1 MSEDNKNIGMNMTN
15 KNYLDEEVEDSEEST
30 SNIDI
35 YKYTNKGK
43 VHEFNLGLLT
53 PQERKKFD
61 KMSNKERQRFIASV
75 ELQQMPSMFDEIS
88 LKSVVYPD
96 PDSNIGDVQAAAA
109 KYNEL
114 VKLEEDPKFKQMVQ
128 GYLKFDEAQKYILK
142 YCPHISQNDIDLLLK
157 LKPDITVYQFINY
170 YKNIMNDKNLVEL
183 NNIQKQLKNPYSDDV
198 LKKILNR
205 GEQLSKGILKK
216 IIDNDVGELRRLRDA
231 MKEFKSKS
239 KKGEEKKLDNE
250 VANIL
255 GIKNTVKYSDYNQ
268 QQFKE
273 FNLLYS
279 VLNNLVEDVKT
290 RCDSLAPTLTGMGM
304 KITSTDLFEGVLCK
318 KEAYDALISYI
329 RENEYDQLLK
339 CIPGLGID
347 RSNPTT
353 QARMKEQNEKRTQDE
368 KDEKDKER
376 RERLEERRK
385 KDEEMRK
392 QYELTMPREDQS
404 VNVDPMNE
412 DGEAFESI
420 EPSTYPVLSEDV
432 INEINDTNNTS
443 NIPQILDYN
452 YDPTKATVELK
463 PVDKAK
469 DELWSAIL
477 KRDREIEKEC
487 NTRGDKYLNPG
498 YMVGVQP
505 VKGSIVHLFS
515 RYQNGKLYMANYDR
529 SKMYETIKHAV
540 KNGEELEL
548 IQKAL
553 EKSQSSKRISIGK
566 YLNQEIIDAMK
577 KAIDLGGSIFSR
589 IKNTFKAPEEIKE
602 TKMKLSEL
610 SEKTIQNNKSLR
622 ELEKTIA
629 ELTERVNE
637 LSKQVGKSYVDR
649 KISNPSFL
657 DEITKPHPL
666 KPVEKPITQPIPQE
680 NPDSMEA
687 QMRRK
692 LEERRK
698 DLEPDYS
705 EESEEEWG
713 EGVGGKIKIQSS
725 DAKKPIP
732 MSDFFKKYL

>member
-1 MSEDNKNIGMNMTN
+1 MSEDN
-15 KNYLDEEVEDSEEST
+15 KNYLDEESEEEST
-30 SNIDI
+30 EKVVPNIDI

-53 PQERKKFD
+53 PKERKKFD

-96 PDSNIGDVQAAAA
+96 PESNIGDVQAAAA

-114 VKLEEDPKFKQMVQ
+114 VKLEEDPKFNQMVQ

-142 YCPHISQNDIDLLLK
+142 YCPHITRNDIDLLLK

-198 LKKILNR
+198 LKKVLNS
-205 GEQLSKGILKK
+205 GELLSKKILQLIVDKDLSKLEEIKTILYYVANVKHPEPGRYYTINDEISK
-216 IIDNDVGELRRLRDA
+216 II
-231 MKEFKSKS
+231 
-239 KKGEEKKLDNE
+239 
-250 VANIL
+250 
-255 GIKNTVKYSDYNQ
+255 GIPAEVKYSNYSLQ
-268 QQFKE
+268 QRNK
-273 FNLLYS
+273 FNTLYS
-279 VLNNLVEDVKT
+279 VINNLITDVKE
-290 RCDSLAPTLTGMGM
+290 RCKKLAESLTDMGM
-304 KITSTDLFEGVLCK
+304 KTSEDEVYNDIMCK
-318 KEAYDALISYI
+318 KDVYQALESYI
-329 RENEYDQLLK
+329 Q
-339 CIPGLGID
+339 
-347 RSNPTT
+347 
-353 QARMKEQNEKRTQDE
+353 EKIWKRATKDVPDIKTSKE
-368 KDEKDKER
+368 KDEKLEKKEEKDDEDKER
-376 RERLEERRK
+376 KEKE
-385 KDEEMRK
+385 EEMRK

-420 EPSTYPVLSEDV
+420 DSSTYPVLSKDV
-432 INEINDTNNTS
+432 IDDINTSQPSTNGIPEIIPFETKKDDVSQMKTELNMLIRNRIAELEKEYADKMEDYSRIYGEIPTDKKGLGIIKRDNRETTTYNHSSAEYTRIYNLLKEGIRMRLFKDTNTNKRNKHYESLGENFGT
-443 NIPQILDYN
+443 DEM
-452 YDPTKATVELK
+452 VELAK
-463 PVDKAK
+463 KIDK
-469 DELWSAIL
+469 
-477 KRDREIEKEC
+477 
-487 NTRGDKYLNPG
+487 
-498 YMVGVQP
+498 
-505 VKGSIVHLFS
+505 
-515 RYQNGKLYMANYDR
+515 
-529 SKMYETIKHAV
+529 
-540 KNGEELEL
+540 
-548 IQKAL
+548 
-553 EKSQSSKRISIGK
+553 
-566 YLNQEIIDAMK
+566 
-577 KAIDLGGSIFSR
+577 LGGSIFSR
-589 IKNTFKAPEEIKE
+589 IKNTFKAPDEIKE

-610 SEKTIQNNKSLR
+610 SERTIQNNKSLR

-637 LSKQVGKSYVDR
+637 LSKQVGKSYVER
-649 KISNPSFL
+649 QMNKPSFL
-657 DEITKPHPL
+657 DEIAKPHPL
-666 KPVEKPITQPIPQE
+666 KPVEKPISQPIPQE

-725 DAKKPIP
+725 DVKKPIP